1 VAEVLDVP
9 IWGPVVR
16 LTRQPEPAGANAVLY
31 RTYATLPEILAQGRN
46 ARRWF
51 PMSPSTGTL
60 LFPSQGRLLAAD
72 PAVNRPAGSG
82 ESAAPNRY
90 GAHPDRLNR
99 LVLEPATEDVLAPPP
114 PDPGGNA
121 VTPTL
126 IAGVRAIPAVFARG
140 DALAEDQNGRRSP
153 NGQGVLSPVPGGL
166 ALLDAFVLD
175 DRGASPFDAPKRT
188 VAPDGEID
196 FEERALAEDRR
207 FRLARNFEGK
217 LTPGLIN
224 INTAPVEVLRAM
236 PHMTRLV
243 YDDDFPIAPT
253 AESSPDELD
262 VLDGSE
268 LAGETLAS
276 RRRAFD
282 PMAPDL
288 GIPQLFAAG
297 AEMAVPA
304 TAGTGGFDPFD
315 TGAAGSAVP
324 QIELNDDFGLALGA
338 PASVLPPPASPRV
351 RVAESI
357 DLWRTR
363 GNVDWTPLA
372 GSAPGSVL
380 REPADADMPSY
391 FLRGETTG
399 DPAVNHLLISP
410 GMRATRGF
418 DSLGEL
424 ALITKGASL
433 GFSVN
438 PAGTV
443 GADADIR
450 DIARRIAPDV
460 NRNGIDDRDPG
471 EQALA
476 TDPAVANDRW
486 NRVVGWSIAMPGLDP
501 FRASWDAP
509 GAGLGVSSPVQAI
522 RDLGLA
528 SGDPLPYWVD
538 GLPALVS
545 TSPPPTAG
553 VQVVTQH
560 LPLSGRT
567 SLDPHLLSI
576 ATDDPGTID
585 NELTTDVVE
594 SSEDEL
600 RGTPERITRRDL
612 TAGDAI
618 ERNQL
623 LRGISNIV
631 TTRSDVFTV
640 WVRVRTIRQDPL
652 TGVWNGTDPEMILDD
667 SRYLMTVDRSSV
679 DRPGEEPRII
689 SFVKVPK

>member
-1 VAEVLDVP
+1 
-9 IWGPVVR
+9 
-16 LTRQPEPAGANAVLY
+16 
-31 RTYATLPEILAQGRN
+31 
-46 ARRWF
+46 
-51 PMSPSTGTL
+51 MSPSTGTL

-268 LAGETLAS
+268 VAGETLAS

-297 AEMAVPA
+297 AEMAVPSS
-304 TAGTGGFDPFD
+304 AGTGVFDPFD

-338 PASVLPPPASPRV
+338 SASVLQPPASPRV

-363 GNVDWTPLA
+363 GNVDWQLA
-372 GSAPGSVL
+372 AGDAPDGSAL
-380 REPADADMPSY
+380 RRPAFADMPSY
-391 FLRGETTG
+391 FLRGEAKDRLAPDQANANSG
-399 DPAVNHLLISP
+399 NHLAIAP

-418 DSLGEL
+418 DSVGEL
-424 ALITKGASL
+424 ALLSKGASL
-433 GFSVN
+433 AFSPQAVFSA
-438 PAGTV
+438 PPPEPGV
-443 GADADIR
+443 LPPSDVLR
-450 DIARRIAPDV
+450 IALGIAPDV

-471 EQALA
+471 ERALA

-522 RDLGLA
+522 RDLGLDP
-528 SGDPLPYWVD
+528 GDPLPYWVD

-567 SLDPHLLSI
+567 SLDPHLLTI

-585 NELTTDVVE
+585 NELTTDVAE

>member
-1 VAEVLDVP
+1 
-9 IWGPVVR
+9 
-16 LTRQPEPAGANAVLY
+16 
-31 RTYATLPEILAQGRN
+31 
-46 ARRWF
+46 
-51 PMSPSTGTL
+51 
-60 LFPSQGRLLAAD
+60 
-72 PAVNRPAGSG
+72 
-82 ESAAPNRY
+82 
-90 GAHPDRLNR
+90 
-99 LVLEPATEDVLAPPP
+99 
-114 PDPGGNA
+114 
-121 VTPTL
+121 
-126 IAGVRAIPAVFARG
+126 
-140 DALAEDQNGRRSP
+140 
-153 NGQGVLSPVPGGL
+153 
-166 ALLDAFVLD
+166 
-175 DRGASPFDAPKRT
+175 
-188 VAPDGEID
+188 
-196 FEERALAEDRR
+196 
-207 FRLARNFEGK
+207 
-217 LTPGLIN
+217 
-224 INTAPVEVLRAM
+224 
-236 PHMTRLV
+236 
-243 YDDDFPIAPT
+243 
-253 AESSPDELD
+253 
-262 VLDGSE
+262 
-268 LAGETLAS
+268 
-276 RRRAFD
+276 
-282 PMAPDL
+282 
-288 GIPQLFAAG
+288 
-297 AEMAVPA
+297 
-304 TAGTGGFDPFD
+304 
-315 TGAAGSAVP
+315 
-324 QIELNDDFGLALGA
+324 
-338 PASVLPPPASPRV
+338 
-351 RVAESI
+351 
-357 DLWRTR
+357 
-363 GNVDWTPLA
+363 
-372 GSAPGSVL
+372 
-380 REPADADMPSY
+380 MPSY

-471 EQALA
+471 ERALA

-567 SLDPHLLSI
+567 SLDPHLLTI

-585 NELTTDVVE
+585 NELTTDVAE